1 MRKYLEKNGSVLI
14 LIILGL
20 ITLFSAY
27 TFWIEKNKSKITNPL
42 EQKVIKAELERLSNE
57 KKALEHKLDSQEKV
71 SKNLV
76 GQVDSLGHLKPKIH
90 IEYVNKENEINN
102 SYSATLVSEFDS
114 VFAKNNIGY

>member
-20 ITLFSAY
+20 ITIFSAY
-27 TFWIEKNKSKITNPL
+27 TFYIQKNKVKTANPL

-90 IEYVNKENEINN
+90 IEYVTKENEINN
-102 SYSATLVSEFDS
+102 SRYMHAF
-114 VFAKNNIGY
+114 F

>member
-42 EQKVIKAELERLSNE
+42 EQKVIKAELERLFNE
-57 KKALEHKLDSQEKV
+57 KKALEHKLDSQENV

-90 IEYVNKENEINN
+90 IEYVTKENEINN
-102 SYSATLVSEFDS
+102 SYSVNLISEFDS

>member
-1 MRKYLEKNGSVLI
+1 MRKFLETKGYVVITAILVL
-14 LIILGL
+14 LTMYSLL
-20 ITLFSAY
+20 TTLD
-27 TFWIEKNKSKITNPL
+27 KKKVKLPNPL
-42 EQKVIKAELERLSNE
+42 EQKVVKAELDRLSKE